1 MIFSII
7 GLSLNFI
14 GTLLAAFSI
23 RKGEVIAMQEKS
35 KHPKWESMIQYNPCF
50 FYMEITSLALGF
62 ILQIFG
68 QIPCLNR

>member
-7 GLSLNFI
+7 GLSFNFI
-14 GTLLAAFSI
+14 GTVLVAFSI

-35 KHPKWESMIQYNPCF
+35 KRPKWESMIRYNPCV
-50 FYMEITSLALGF
+50 FYLGITSLAFGF
-62 ILQIFG
+62 FLQIFG